1 VRRNHTP
8 RGSGNRAQQARDG
21 AHTLSSQST
30 HAEFLQRYRSATLL
44 TGALFASA
52 LITGTVLGR
61 LTDRML
67 DRVGFAPLD
76 LWELD
81 VLRVFTSALVTHGGL
96 VFAGAVIM
104 TGLSVGWVE
113 RQAGS
118 GWAMGTFWGV
128 HVLTLLA
135 MAIVVPL
142 LEGGSA
148 PSLGETLSTLRDV
161 GPSAGYV
168 GCLGFALATIPRRLV
183 RWLAAAAVMTW
194 LLADLGGWLSVAG
207 PLELSADFA
216 HLIAFP
222 TGWALEFVA
231 RARPLHQHRPT
242 ATEG

>member
-1 VRRNHTP
+1 V
-8 RGSGNRAQQARDG
+8 
-21 AHTLSSQST
+21 
-30 HAEFLQRYRSATLL
+30 
-44 TGALFASA
+44 SA

-61 LTDRML
+61 LSDRML

-113 RQAGS
+113 RHAGS

-128 HVLTLLA
+128 HVWTLLA
-135 MAIVVPL
+135 MAIVVPV

-161 GPSAGYV
+161 GPSAGYF
-168 GCLGFALATIPRRLV
+168 GCLGFALATIPRRPV
-183 RWLAAAAVMTW
+183 RWLAAAAVMVW

-207 PLELSADFA
+207 PLQLELSADFA

-231 RARPLHQHRPT
+231 RARPLDQHRPT